1 MTFLARLLG
10 LLLPACGAV
19 GAQGLPVPPPL
30 DIAHLTRPGSPNTAL
45 AAPAGFLPA
54 PDIVTPTYRVS
65 ASRLYAAIQAVA
77 AAQPRAFPAA
87 AYADRLQAHWVVRSA
102 VFNFPDEVTAQASPA
117 QASPAQ
123 PSAVQAT
130 PAQATP
136 AQAAP
141 DQAAPGQAAPGQGI
155 SAQAAPAQATSAQG
169 ISAQGISEGTDT
181 ATLVLYSRS
190 VYGYGDLGANRQRVA
205 AWLAALDHMLDSANE
220 R

>member
-130 PAQATP
+130 PAQA
-136 AQAAP
+136 AP
-141 DQAAPGQAAPGQGI
+141 DQAAPG
-155 SAQAAPAQATSAQG
+155 QATSAQG